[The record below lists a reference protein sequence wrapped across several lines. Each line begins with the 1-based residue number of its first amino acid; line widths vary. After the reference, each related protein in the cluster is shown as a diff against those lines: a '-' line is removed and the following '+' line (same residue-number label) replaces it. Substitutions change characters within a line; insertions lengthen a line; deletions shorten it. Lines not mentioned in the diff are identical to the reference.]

1 MAKTNRPRRSMLYM
15 PGANTRALDKA
26 RGLAADALILDLE
39 DSCAP
44 DAKEAARTNVVAAL
58 AEGGYGNREL
68 IMRVN
73 ALTTPWGHAD
83 LVAAAKS
90 GADGVLIPKVEGAE
104 GVRQAEAVL
113 RDAGA
118 PDDLKLWVMMETPLA
133 ILRAEEVAGATP
145 RMAGL
150 VLGTSDLAKDLH
162 CAHTPERLPFLA
174 SLSLCVLAGRAFDLA
189 IMDGVH
195 LDLDDA
201 EGFAR
206 VCRQGAEL
214 GMDGKT
220 LIHPKQLDAAN
231 EAFGPSADDLA
242 QAHKIIAAY
251 DAAMAEGKGV
261 VVVNGKL
268 VENLHVVGARRMLD
282 MAEQIKALG

>member
-26 RGLAADALILDLE
+26 RSLAADALILDLE

-268 VENLHVVGARRMLD
+268 VENLHVVAARRMLD

>member
-26 RGLAADALILDLE
+26 RSLAADALILDLE

-83 LVAAAKS
+83 LVAAARS

-118 PDDLKLWVMMETPLA
+118 PDGLKLWVMMETPLA

-282 MAEQIKALG
+282 MAEQIKTLG

>member
-26 RGLAADALILDLE
+26 RSLAADALILDLE

-44 DAKEAARTNVVAAL
+44 DAKDAARANVVAAL

-83 LVAAAKS
+83 LVAAAKC
-90 GADGVLIPKVEGAE
+90 GADGVLIPKVDGAE

-145 RMAGL
+145 RLAGL

-174 SLSLCVLAGRAFDLA
+174 SLSLCILAARAFDLA
-189 IMDGVH
+189 VMDGVH
-195 LDLDDA
+195 LDLDDE

-220 LIHPKQLDAAN
+220 LIHPKQLAAAN
-231 EAFGPSADDLA
+231 EAFGPSEADIA
-242 QAHKIIAAY
+242 KAEKIIAAHQ
-251 DAAMAEGKGV
+251 AATAEGKGV
-261 VVVNGKL
+261 VVVDGKL
-268 VENLHVVGARRMLD
+268 VENLHVVGARRLLD
-282 MAEQIKALG
+282 MAEQIKTLG

>member
-26 RGLAADALILDLE
+26 RSLAADALILDLE

-44 DAKEAARTNVVAAL
+44 DAKDAARANVVAAL

-90 GADGVLIPKVEGAE
+90 GAHGVLVPKVDGAE

-145 RMAGL
+145 RLAGL

-174 SLSLCVLAGRAFDLA
+174 SLSLCILAARAFDLA
-189 IMDGVH
+189 VMDGVH
-195 LDLDDA
+195 LDLDDE

-220 LIHPKQLDAAN
+220 LIHPKQLAAAN
-231 EAFGPSADDLA
+231 EAFGPSEADIA
-242 QAHKIIAAY
+242 KAGKIIAAHQ
-251 DAAMAEGKGV
+251 AAVAEGKGV
-261 VVVNGKL
+261 VVVDGKL
-268 VENLHVVGARRMLD
+268 VENLHVVGARRLLD
-282 MAEQIKALG
+282 MAEQIKTLG

>member
-44 DAKEAARTNVVAAL
+44 DAKEAARANVVAAL

>member
-26 RGLAADALILDLE
+26 RSLAADALILDLE

-44 DAKEAARTNVVAAL
+44 DAKEAARANVVAAL
-58 AEGGYGNREL
+58 AQGGYGNREL

-133 ILRAEEVAGATP
+133 ILRAEEVAGASP

-231 EAFGPSADDLA
+231 AAFGPSEDDLA

-268 VENLHVVGARRMLD
+268 VENLHVVAARRMLD

>member
-26 RGLAADALILDLE
+26 RSLAADALILDLE

-44 DAKEAARTNVVAAL
+44 DAKEAARANVVAAL
-58 AEGGYGNREL
+58 AQGGYGNREL

-133 ILRAEEVAGATP
+133 ILRAEEVAGASP

-231 EAFGPSADDLA
+231 AAFGPSEDDLA
-242 QAHKIIAAY
+242 QALKIIAAY

-268 VENLHVVGARRMLD
+268 VENLHVVAARRMLD